1 MTSQE
6 LNNIWNYYLSLEQDI
21 SNTSRYIEPDG
32 QEDVHSFEFAKLLIL
47 ACTEVESVFKA
58 ICLKISGEQPPA
70 DIGKYKEMILG
81 HYPKIIE
88 ASVTVNRLGKEIKP
102 FQEWSKGPLSWW
114 GAYQEVK
121 HSRNLHFDRATYRN
135 AVNAIAALYVAIFY
149 LAKIEGIDF
158 SNYIS
163 SYISSKYSSVSF
175 RCAPSNQLPDF
186 EVTS

>member
-70 DIGKYKEMILG
+70 DIGKYKE
-81 HYPKIIE
+81 
-88 ASVTVNRLGKEIKP
+88 
-102 FQEWSKGPLSWW
+102 
-114 GAYQEVK
+114 
-121 HSRNLHFDRATYRN
+121 
-135 AVNAIAALYVAIFY
+135 
-149 LAKIEGIDF
+149 
-158 SNYIS
+158 
-163 SYISSKYSSVSF
+163 
-175 RCAPSNQLPDF
+175 
-186 EVTS
+186 

>member
-58 ICLKISGEQPPA
+58 ICFKISGEQPPA

-121 HSRNLHFDRATYRN
+121 HMTTHLHWTMNQTLPVFLSEIPSCLKVRLFLLRSCRHDIRNNSGHQGPL
-135 AVNAIAALYVAIFY
+135 L
-149 LAKIEGIDF
+149 
-158 SNYIS
+158 
-163 SYISSKYSSVSF
+163 
-175 RCAPSNQLPDF
+175 
-186 EVTS
+186 